1 MWFILSLFALFMLV
15 ARRSTEKNLT
25 KSVDSLSLS
34 WMQQAFALPF
44 IVVSLFFAPFF
55 LPQELSAPF
64 WGWMVVYVVLSSVD
78 IYCYFKALSL
88 ADVSYVA
95 PLLSLVSVGNIAGAY
110 LVLGQKPSSVGIL
123 GAVLVVVGAYII
135 NRAKLLNSSGKQNNK
150 AALLLVL
157 MVVLVRSYYS
167 NVELF
172 MTRESNPTTFNFYS
186 SLITVPLLFLVAY
199 VLRYRNNITEN
210 AKRIRA
216 VARVSFWPL
225 LFIGL
230 TYTLNMLATYQGKL
244 ISPNAGYVAA
254 VKSASVVPMV
264 LVGVLF
270 FHEKVVSKQWLGI
283 TVIVAGLV
291 LLGLD

>member
-1 MWFILSLFALFMLV
+1 MLV